1 MEGPPLMCRQSV
13 DEDDV
18 QGLGYGVGDGGG
30 GPFSRVL
37 LEPNVH
43 DVMSMELAHHD
54 MGGYL
59 DPRSFGGG
67 SLGFDDYNGSSSLYD
82 VNTFGDEISN
92 EQKCL
97 FTSDGS
103 SFTQVNSNA
112 HVKLGGRVEHF
123 ASSIASNKYEGTVR
137 LDQSRNVP
145 TYPVKTANPS
155 TCTQYAPVRTIIGLP
170 KSNIIRT
177 GLGAPATLLLN
188 LYLVNTNVNHNWE
201 HIYDETLSISCRLE
215 NACLHPLSL
224 DLDEPRALSSSGSTS
239 SASTGTHLSSAL
251 FTCESCKKSVSS
263 LRSLKRHHTTCK
275 QYIAENGP
283 PPESD
288 HSSSK
293 RHCPSSFNDD
303 LLTLAIVNSSVSGV
317 VKPSSCSLPQA
328 SRSAA
333 VVTVMSKRDHLHLDP
348 CPRAPSQ
355 FPVVTSSSC
364 CCSLFVCDC
373 TPSTS
378 PEQSVSCA
386 PKLAAS
392 NNTCEDCNR
401 QLCSAS
407 NLKRHRATCKIVM
420 QKQYS
425 KNGGVVSPVS
435 KPMQQQK
442 WQSVEIAARERM
454 IIDRSYAAAIAA
466 SQEAQ
471 QQVSQHSQMV
481 NRANSDSN
489 ATFVVVQDQGVVGER
504 PWITVGEHLR
514 AQHMQQK
521 VLEAQSMQNQN
532 TAVSSADLP
541 SEPCETDDATKL
553 TVIKE
558 EHEEHNQD
566 ENVSVEEEKP
576 LDPSHIAD
584 AKSSMS
590 SYKCTNIISRLP
602 MSTHP
607 NAVMRSASTVEQ
619 KLILDVKS
627 AIGSGSQSSQCTSSP
642 HITPLE
648 SIITTR
654 PLLSERLTTSFGT
667 PRESGEHRSSDS
679 IQTSVPAGGS
689 VAKLSP
695 SRQPTLLSSEFQCP
709 ECMKT
714 YSCRKNVKRHRMAVH
729 KLSQEEVSR
738 PVGASHS
745 IGNVGDS
752 SSIPQLGQQLNN
764 RFSGARNDLKID
776 SQQQLLANRSRE
788 YVDDEESAETA
799 RIAAELK
806 RSVEQEMAEIEGK
819 KPRTELAEADTTFNE
834 ETESGCSLT
843 HDSTRMQSLSAPVR
857 GQPNANV
864 SAHSSLK
871 SWIDQKSLSLDM
883 MHAPRSSAQGGQSTS
898 TRTSKRPPH
907 VCFDCNRVLSSD
919 YSLRRHRLTCIEARA
934 NSAAQATGPP
944 GCVNANASSLGEES
958 VHLQDV
964 MLGSAYIGSDRNT
977 DSMGISDPMLSHI
990 ALSTPVLQQNV
1001 QFNRSASLSG
1011 PATTPD
1017 GWYERHSLCKTDDVP
1032 DSTTSQRL
1040 DRSTSPGLLPTSE
1053 SAQPGCL
1060 QYTRKQANS
1069 GGGNARSDGS
1079 SCTQQHKHLCQ
1090 ACGKFYSSEWN
1101 LERHRRES
1109 CPVKGKVSPAQEVSE
1124 NVNDEASVQV
1134 GHTLFLLSRSALSR
1148 ASAYFAQLFA
1158 MHDPL
1163 KGELRLELDPTHF
1176 QSLLDVYNNPSNL
1189 NQYNIDAVVILA
1201 NRLKFST
1208 VFDSC
1213 ERYIAEQRTRSDW
1226 ELTIFQLPQISVM
1239 HAIRLAE
1246 QLKLST
1252 IKQRL
1257 FDTISIDVFRSL
1269 ASDEQYKKMDA
1280 ELKAELLEK
1289 WGTFL

>member
-1 MEGPPLMCRQSV
+1 
-13 DEDDV
+13 
-18 QGLGYGVGDGGG
+18 
-30 GPFSRVL
+30 
-37 LEPNVH
+37 
-43 DVMSMELAHHD
+43 
-54 MGGYL
+54 
-59 DPRSFGGG
+59 
-67 SLGFDDYNGSSSLYD
+67 
-82 VNTFGDEISN
+82 
-92 EQKCL
+92 
-97 FTSDGS
+97 
-103 SFTQVNSNA
+103 
-112 HVKLGGRVEHF
+112 
-123 ASSIASNKYEGTVR
+123 
-137 LDQSRNVP
+137 
-145 TYPVKTANPS
+145 
-155 TCTQYAPVRTIIGLP
+155 
-170 KSNIIRT
+170 
-177 GLGAPATLLLN
+177 
-188 LYLVNTNVNHNWE
+188 
-201 HIYDETLSISCRLE
+201 
-215 NACLHPLSL
+215 
-224 DLDEPRALSSSGSTS
+224 
-239 SASTGTHLSSAL
+239 
-251 FTCESCKKSVSS
+251 
-263 LRSLKRHHTTCK
+263 
-275 QYIAENGP
+275 
-283 PPESD
+283 

-317 VKPSSCSLPQA
+317 VRPSSCSLPQA

-348 CPRAPSQ
+348 CPRDPSQ

-425 KNGGVVSPVS
+425 KNGGVVSPLS

-471 QQVSQHSQMV
+471 QQVSQQSQMV
-481 NRANSDSN
+481 NRANSDN
-489 ATFVVVQDQGVVGER
+489 NGAFVVVQDQGVVGER

-541 SEPCETDDATKL
+541 LEPCETDDATKL
-553 TVIKE
+553 TMIKE
-558 EHEEHNQD
+558 EHEEHNHD
-566 ENVSVEEEKP
+566 ENVSMEEEKP
-576 LDPSHIAD
+576 LDSSQIVD
-584 AKSSMS
+584 TKSSMS

-602 MSTHP
+602 MSAHP

-627 AIGSGSQSSQCTSSP
+627 SVGSASQSSQCTSSP

-654 PLLSERLTTSFGT
+654 PLLSERLTTSFGA
-667 PRESGEHRSSDS
+667 PRDGGEHRSSDS

-689 VAKLSP
+689 SVAKLSP
-695 SRQPTLLSSEFQCP
+695 SRQTTLLSSEFQCP

-745 IGNVGDS
+745 IGNVGDPT
-752 SSIPQLGQQLNN
+752 SIPQLGQQLNN

-776 SQQQLLANRSRE
+776 SQQQLLASRYQDKVGSSWVNSHQLHHPSLETSWGRSRE

-843 HDSTRMQSLSAPVR
+843 HDSTRMQSLNAPVT
-857 GQPNANV
+857 
-864 SAHSSLK
+864 
-871 SWIDQKSLSLDM
+871 
-883 MHAPRSSAQGGQSTS
+883 GQSTS

-907 VCFDCNRVLSSD
+907 VCVDCNRVLSSD

-934 NSAAQATGPP
+934 NSATQATGPS

-1069 GGGNARSDGS
+1069 GGGNTRSDGS

-1109 CPVKGKVSPAQEVSE
+1109 CPVKGKASPAQEVSE

-1158 MHDPL
+1158 MHDPS

-1213 ERYIAEQRTRSDW
+1213 ERYIAE
-1226 ELTIFQLPQISVM
+1226 QLPQISVM